1 MVGRSVVRVGFARYD
16 SKMEDSHV
24 ALRPAQPEFEEGLLF
39 ARYLDT
45 AADGVFGFMLGKA
58 ADRVLAKAYMEPGH
72 DVSYEHV
79 TFAERGTTIIG
90 MVSSYSSQQHRRSS
104 DGPLIR
110 AAAWRGLGWGPSQ
123 RLRQDSSDS
132 SAEFPLATCYLQAI
146 AVDQERRGGGVG
158 SALIRHAEERARSA
172 GCARIALDVA
182 VDNHGA
188 AEALRAEWIRGG
200 GHVSAVRH
208 LAGGPGPPN
217 GKGSLIPS
225 LRFVSDEMASSRP
238 FPGSHHG
245 AVVDRKR

>member
-110 AAAWRGLGWGPSQ
+110 AAAWRAPRMGAVTAIAAGLFRFLGRVPAG
-123 RLRQDSSDS
+123 D
-132 SAEFPLATCYLQAI
+132 FYLQAI

-188 AEALRAEWIRGG
+188 QKLYERNGFVVEATSPR
-200 GHVSAVRH
+200 SAVLPEGQVHR
-208 LAGGPGPPN
+208 
-217 GKGSLIPS
+217 
-225 LRFVSDEMASSRP
+225 MAK
-238 FPGSHHG
+238 
-245 AVVDRKR
+245 VL